1 MEALGSDDP
10 AAALAAMLKKFPVPQ
25 RLREVGFDNGKIDF
39 VAGEIAAAAI
49 KSPRPVTAGDVRGL
63 LMAAF

>member
-1 MEALGSDDP
+1 MEALGGDDP

-25 RLREVGFDNGKIDF
+25 RLREVGFDAGKIDF

-49 KSPRPVTAGDVRGL
+49 KSPRPVSASDVRDL
-63 LMAAF
+63 LKAAY